1 MTDESTYMKHS
12 LADAKGKTMNTL
24 GLKYLPTTGIWLVA
38 IILLVLIERISV
50 PRYQWDH
57 YLLGLAHGLRG
68 FRLDRFFA
76 LITWAGS
83 LSILVPVT
91 ALIGGFLARNGR
103 VAESWLLALS
113 LAGVALFSRLAKLWF
128 ARPRPDVFPVIGEIP
143 LDASYPSAH
152 TAQIVAFGVA
162 LCWILKPEK
171 QGLIYYSLTVTALL
185 LAALVALSRIY
196 LQVHFPSDV
205 VGGALLGML
214 WVLGLFNLLHNI
226 VIMR

>member
-1 MTDESTYMKHS
+1 
-12 LADAKGKTMNTL
+12 MNTL
-24 GLKYLPTTGIWLVA
+24 GLKYLPTAGIWLVA

-57 YLLGLAHGLRG
+57 YLLSLAHGFRD

-83 LSILVPVT
+83 LFILVPVT
-91 ALIGGFLARNGR
+91 ALICGFLVRTGR
-103 VAESWLLALS
+103 AADGWFLALS
-113 LAGVALFSRLAKLWF
+113 LTGIALFSRLAKLWF
-128 ARPRPDVFPVIGEIP
+128 ARPRPDLFPVIGEIP

-152 TAQIVAFGVA
+152 TAQIVAFAVA

-171 QGLIYYSLTVTALL
+171 LGLIYYSLTAAALL
-185 LAALVALSRIY
+185 MASLVALSRIY

-205 VGGALLGML
+205 VGGALLGLL

-226 VIMR
+226 GISIR

>member
-1 MTDESTYMKHS
+1 MKYS

-24 GLKYLPTTGIWLVA
+24 GLKYLLTAGIWLVA

-50 PRYQWDH
+50 PQYQWDH

-68 FRLDRFFA
+68 IRLDRFFA
-76 LITWAGS
+76 LITRAGS
-83 LSILVPVT
+83 LFILAPVT
-91 ALIGGFLARNGR
+91 VLISAVLVRNGR
-103 VAESWLLALS
+103 AAEGWLLALS
-113 LAGVALFSRLAKLWF
+113 LAGIALFSRLAKLWF

-152 TAQIVAFGVA
+152 TAQIIAFTMA

-171 QGLIYYSLTVTALL
+171 PGLTYYCLTGTALL
-185 LAALVALSRIY
+185 LASLVALSRIY

-205 VGGALLGML
+205 VGGALLGLL

-226 VIMR
+226 GIIMR